1 MQKSSRSSIP
11 AIVFIVFLLV
21 AAVST
26 YALNS
31 LRNSCEVTF
40 VQNASALL
48 LSQMQRYN
56 DIYQVAT
63 SASPDSAVLPVTMM
77 QQILMDSKDVDVPA
91 CMQTA
96 KDELID
102 YMGTVIRAFLAYSQR
117 EADTT
122 VSDLI
127 AQSDTHY
134 GNFYAELEAV
144 KECAPL
150 CIR

>member
-1 MQKSSRSSIP
+1 MP
-11 AIVFIVFLLV
+11 AIAFVVVLLV

-26 YALNS
+26 YALHS
-31 LRNSCEVTF
+31 LRSSCEVTF
-40 VQNASALL
+40 VQNASSLL

-91 CMQTA
+91 CLQLA

-122 VSDLI
+122 VRDWI

-134 GNFYAELEAV
+134 ENFYTELEAV
-144 KECAPL
+144 NKCAPL